1 MPSPSSSDGRNRSH
15 LSITLPRCISRAR
28 DHRNSFDEL
37 YAVGLAL
44 NGDEDGIA
52 YVPDGPR
59 SSTNLAT
66 FCSSSEGK
74 TASVNIH
81 GTAFGPLSQLEVNI
95 SSRHHSRYHA
105 RHLTYEGDDVTRIS
119 TTANA
124 CVEDFAP
131 TIDSPISPGTLL
143 PPLFDD
149 KEETTV
155 PSGSGVTLFGSWN
168 GFDADVLAPTGV
180 APRVTLPVSAAPP
193 IFDYDDDRHR
203 SETGRAGARLPSCEI
218 NGLITP
224 ISPCSCGSCVLSVEP
239 PSLPPISM
247 TTDLAPGAPFL
258 LSSSPRHTP
267 SPTEVFTSPSS
278 SHITRLSRDR
288 ANSTISAV
296 TSLESALPSGAR
308 SKASVAMRRCSTTPL
323 RSKRSNSDELK
334 KAPRGAFSNALLDSF
349 HHLDRRGSL
358 PRVSASTPPEAS
370 TLGSSLEADTSLDP
384 TQRGR
389 SNSVISLANLS
400 TVFDYVGRSFTRSL
414 SPKAH
419 HPSTT
424 PERHRP
430 STRQRTWSFSG
441 AASSILGGPS
451 SSMAPTHYRW
461 EDVVSLSARFCT
473 SSDSTSGLN
482 SFMLGLHDM
491 EHGGKARSWDP
502 RVACSAESVRTSPS
516 ISSFSNIE
524 QNGDLDLT
532 FTDRWPRAE
541 TSWGEPAQVVVGY
554 VGGSQ
559 SMFSPRELT
568 PPQIVDKILNPPS
581 VTFPMSSPRSKI

>member
-15 LSITLPRCISRAR
+15 LSKTLPRCISRTR
-28 DHRNSFDEL
+28 NHSNSFDEL

-44 NGDEDGIA
+44 NDDEDGIA

-81 GTAFGPLSQLEVNI
+81 GRAFGPLSQLEVSI
-95 SSRHHSRYHA
+95 PSRHQSMYHA
-105 RHLTYEGDDVTRIS
+105 QHLTYEGDHVTRIS

-131 TIDSPISPGTLL
+131 TIDSPISPRTLL

-155 PSGSGVTLFGSWN
+155 SSGSGGTLFGSWN

-203 SETGRAGARLPSCEI
+203 NETGRAGARLPSCEV
-218 NGLITP
+218 NGLIT
-224 ISPCSCGSCVLSVEP
+224 VER

-247 TTDLAPGAPFL
+247 ATDLAPGAPLL

-267 SPTEVFTSPSS
+267 SPTEVFTSPSC

-288 ANSTISAV
+288 ANSTISAI

-323 RSKRSNSDELK
+323 TSKQSDSDELK
-334 KAPRGAFSNALLDSF
+334 KTPRGAFSNALLDSF

-400 TVFDYVGRSFTRSL
+400 TVFDYVGRSLTRSL

-424 PERHRP
+424 RERHRP

-441 AASSILGGPS
+441 AASSILGGS
-451 SSMAPTHYRW
+451 SSTMAPTHYRW
-461 EDVVSLSARFCT
+461 EDVVSLRARFCT

-502 RVACSAESVRTSPS
+502 RGACPAESVRTSPS
-516 ISSFSNIE
+516 SSSFSNIE
-524 QNGDLDLT
+524 QNGNPDLT

-541 TSWGEPAQVVVGY
+541 TTWGEPARVVVGY

-559 SMFSPRELT
+559 SVFSPRELT

-581 VTFPMSSPRSKI
+581 VTFPMSTPRSKI